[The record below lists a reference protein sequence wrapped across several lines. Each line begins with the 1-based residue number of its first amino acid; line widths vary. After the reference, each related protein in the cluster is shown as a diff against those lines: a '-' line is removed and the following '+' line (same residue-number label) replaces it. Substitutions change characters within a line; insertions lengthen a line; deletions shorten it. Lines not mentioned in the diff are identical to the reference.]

1 MSEKFSW
8 KQDIKIVDWGSTI
21 KYNLMRAVAAGVVW
35 GFFMLV
41 TDPTKNALPALFTP
55 ILFPVIYLCLVTV
68 VVGVLSL
75 YARSPFPFAEL
86 IAALTMLFWAFVVA
100 VGDPLIYLLHKRK
113 PEIVPVRQPRFF
125 DFHLIVFVL
134 RNQFQPKSGSRTPI
148 VPPNQIAEVTAP
160 PNQPTNPPPQ
170 PIPPS
175 SGNQVPVSMPVPGGS
190 FFTSKPFIMLV
201 VVAAVLCGSVAS
213 FKSVSGN
220 TALSF
225 DFTLDD
231 KGLPSS
237 KAPEVKVDGQS
248 FTSGSKIK
256 LGRHELAVELQN
268 AEPYRRNFWVV
279 YGKKDL
285 GKLQLET
292 SKGSLVVTVNPS
304 PALVVVKR
312 DGETVRQG
320 EAPMDVEKLP
330 VGNYTLVVKR
340 GDYEEA
346 HTVDIRRQQTTNEII
361 ELNLGKVEL
370 SSIPADAAYEMSGNG
385 RHWRGKLPA
394 RLEDVP
400 TGNYTLVV
408 KRGDYEETHTVDIRR
423 QQTTNEIIELNLGKV
438 ELSSIPAD
446 AVYEMSGNGHRWQG
460 KLPAR
465 LEDVPTG
472 NYTLVVKHGDYEETH
487 TLGIQRQQT
496 TNEIVELN
504 IGKVELSSIPA
515 DADYE
520 MSANGHH
527 WRGKLPARLEDVPAG
542 DYSLSVTRRNWKL
555 ASDVSAIRGGV
566 TTNITKFPYGSI
578 SVTSTPT
585 GLVVSTN
592 AVEIGKTPIILGE
605 LKPAAYNLTISDG
618 ENDLMAT
625 VNVGA
630 MENAEHAFIFHYG
643 MVQLMSEPA
652 GATVIRKG
660 KEIGK
665 TPLILNHI
673 PVGQTM
679 LELQLQDYVSTNIP
693 IQTLEDVTN
702 LLTAKLVSKQYLQAM
717 SQARAA
723 FGAAQLEQ
731 AHKFLV
737 TALAIETN
745 DSAAMELQDEVSKA
759 VAKAEEAS
767 RAEQANAK
775 ARTLASL
782 KWLDF
787 QQVISDCTDTKQ
799 VQYPVEMV
807 NTTYET
813 YRDSNGKYKQ
823 REVKGA
829 PYTVMQTRTE
839 STFNPT
845 KFTANYAG
853 RTFGFNC
860 PGNWSVSKVGND
872 GGIMLKQTRGLF
884 GSDNISVT
892 APANNPDALKSLK
905 KGQKVTI
912 KGVLTKFEPGVLVQ
926 TLHLENAELLDK

>member
-446 AVYEMSGNGHRWQG
+446 AVYEMSGNGLRW
-460 KLPAR
+460 L
-465 LEDVPTG
+465 
-472 NYTLVVKHGDYEETH
+472 
-487 TLGIQRQQT
+487 
-496 TNEIVELN
+496 
-504 IGKVELSSIPA
+504 
-515 DADYE
+515 
-520 MSANGHH
+520 
-527 WRGKLPARLEDVPAG
+527 GKLPARLEDVPAG